1 MKFDECP
8 SCIKKPQNLGK
19 AIHYRS
25 SESCKVGYG
34 FAHGLSKYGT
44 PGSRKPVGQTRAIV
58 HAAHWATTPK
68 LQTIIIIAG
77 IE

>member
-8 SCIKKPQNLGK
+8 SCIKKRQNLGK

-34 FAHGLSKYGT
+34 L